1 MGNYC
6 TTHRERDMSLYIER
20 MLELQRDLVI
30 KEIDLESTQKKL
42 AYANRIIEVNKIED
56 WTNSATTSSRKR
68 NNY

>member
-6 TTHRERDMSLYIER
+6 TTHRERDMSLFIER
-20 MLELQRDLVI
+20 MLELQRELVI

-42 AYANRIIEVNKIED
+42 AYANRVIEVNKIED

>member
-6 TTHRERDMSLYIER
+6 TTQRDRDMSLFIER

-42 AYANRIIEVNKIED
+42 AYANRVIEVNKIED